1 MRFVNGC
8 DLRDI
13 ALSRPK
19 TFVAKWLYATGVGF
33 AIINLAAL
41 LKELGAEVIETGVS

>member
-33 AIINLAAL
+33 AIINLAGLAQ
-41 LKELGAEVIETGVS
+41 GVGR